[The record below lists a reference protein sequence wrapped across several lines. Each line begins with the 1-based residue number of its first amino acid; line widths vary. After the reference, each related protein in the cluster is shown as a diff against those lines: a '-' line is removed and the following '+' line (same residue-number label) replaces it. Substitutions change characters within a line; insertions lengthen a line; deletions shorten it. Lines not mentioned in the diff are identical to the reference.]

1 MAAVLLSGV
10 LFLKCQVDLHV
21 LQGNL
26 NVISYC
32 DNLPNIHVV
41 PHFDNHL
48 LIERPIF
55 MDDNTRPHG
64 ARIVRQFRQQEVI
77 DKFQWHVMSPD
88 MTQNRARIVLDRI
101 ICLLCVY
108 I

>member
-1 MAAVLLSGV
+1 
-10 LFLKCQVDLHV
+10 
-21 LQGNL
+21 
-26 NVISYC
+26 
-32 DNLPNIHVV
+32 
-41 PHFDNHL
+41 
-48 LIERPIF
+48 
-55 MDDNTRPHG
+55 MDDNTRPHE

-101 ICLLCVY
+101 ICPLCVY